1 MLTAMLDRKYRGRR
15 KGIRIRE
22 GSVRQAREEAG
33 LSLAEVAGQ
42 AVSRTAIHLIEHD
55 RVKPS
60 METLQHIARRTRK
73 PLEYFLLPAET
84 GSVPAPQNELV
95 TLEQLAVT
103 RDFPA
108 VVEQGARLLRRR
120 WDLGS
125 LATIHQ
131 LVGMAHCRMVR
142 PTEALEHLQKARQMF
157 HDLGDSWMEVE
168 TLDWEAAAFGLLEDP
183 RAIDMALDAL
193 ERCHKLDPIPSQT
206 EARILGHI
214 ASMYVV
220 AESWP
225 QAIRYYESAVEAAGA
240 VKDLLQQAKMHH
252 GLGAAYLR
260 MQQSWRARQHFERA
274 LALYSIESDLS
285 AVYRLENDL
294 GYLLLHE
301 GHLEAAEHHFV
312 KALTGSDEL
321 QIDRRGRGFI
331 LVNFGELHLRR
342 DDLDG
347 AAEFLRQ
354 ALESSA
360 ATGEQIVFAD
370 AHALLGEL
378 EEALGNTSKSD
389 DHFEVAIATLDRL
402 RLPDRLRDSHMKF
415 AEILDARGEQAR
427 AAGHWKLAAQIGKLA
442 LGGVKADSP
451 GLARKPAST
460 NKGKAS
466 PVA

>member
-73 PLEYFLLPAET
+73 PLEYFLLPAES
-84 GSVPAPQNELV
+84 GAVPAPQNELV

-108 VVEQGARLLRRR
+108 LIEKGTRLLRRR
-120 WDLGS
+120 WDIGS
-125 LATIHQ
+125 LATIHH
-131 LVGMAHCRMVR
+131 LIGMAQCRLVR
-142 PTEALEHLQKARQMF
+142 PHEALDHLQKARQMF
-157 HDLGDSWMEVE
+157 HDLGDMWMVVE

-183 RAIDMALDAL
+183 RAVDMALDAL
-193 ERCHKLDPIPSQT
+193 ERCRKLDPIPSQT

-260 MQQSWRARQHFERA
+260 MQQPMRARQHFERA
-274 LALYSIESDLS
+274 LALYSIESDLT

-301 GHLEAAEHHFV
+301 GHLDAAENHFA
-312 KALTGSDEL
+312 KALSGSDEL

-342 DDLDG
+342 NDLAG
-347 AAEFLRQ
+347 AADFLRQ
-354 ALESSA
+354 ALESA
-360 ATGEQIVFAD
+360 DATGEQIVFAD
-370 AHALLGEL
+370 AQALLGEL
-378 EEALGNTSKSD
+378 EEARGNSAAAD
-389 DHFEVAIATLDRL
+389 DHFETAIATLDRL
-402 RLPDRLRDSHMKF
+402 RLPDRLRDCHMKF
-415 AEILDARGEQAR
+415 AELLDARGEQAR
-427 AAGHWKLAAQIGKLA
+427 AAGHWKLAAQLGKVALA
-442 LGGVKADSP
+442 GVKPESA
-451 GLARKPAST
+451 GLAHRPVAASRRKS
-460 NKGKAS
+460 S

>member
-73 PLEYFLLPAET
+73 PLEYFLLPADA
-84 GSVPAPQNELV
+84 GGVPAPQNELV
-95 TLEQLAVT
+95 TLEQLSVT
-103 RDFPA
+103 RDFAA
-108 VVEQGARLLRRR
+108 VIEKGGKLLRRR

-125 LATIHQ
+125 LATIEH
-131 LVGMAHCRMVR
+131 LVGMAHCRLVH
-142 PTEALEHLQKARQMF
+142 PNEALVHLQKARQMF
-157 HDLGDSWMEVE
+157 QDLGDSWMVVE
-168 TLDWEAAAFGLLEDP
+168 TLDWEAASFGLLEEP
-183 RAIDMALDAL
+183 KAIDMALDAL
-193 ERCHKLDPIPSQT
+193 ERCRKLDPIPSQT

-252 GLGAAYLR
+252 GLGVAYQR
-260 MQQSWRARQHFERA
+260 MQQSARARQHYERA

-294 GYLLLHE
+294 GNLLLHE
-301 GHLEAAEHHFV
+301 GHLDAAEKHFV
-312 KALTGSDEL
+312 KALVGSDEL
-321 QIDRRGRGFI
+321 KIDRRGRGFI
-331 LVNFGELHLRR
+331 LLNFGELHLRR
-342 DDLDG
+342 NDFDG
-347 AAEFLRQ
+347 AADFLRQ
-354 ALESSA
+354 AVESAGS
-360 ATGEQIVFAD
+360 TGEQLVFAD
-370 AHALLGEL
+370 AFALMGEL
-378 EEALGNTSKSD
+378 EEARGDSRAAD
-389 DHFEVAIATLDRL
+389 AHFDKAIASLEGL
-402 RLPDRLRDSHMKF
+402 HMPDRLRDCHMKF
-415 AEILDARGEQAR
+415 AEILDARGEQSR
-427 AAGHWKLAAQIGKLA
+427 AAGHWKLAAQLGKVALA
-442 LGGVKADSP
+442 GATPAASGKRRASP
-451 GLARKPAST
+451 GAA
-460 NKGKAS
+460 G
-466 PVA
+466 